1 MGGLALHPDDLTV
14 ECNTPS
20 KRATKK
26 KGGRKA
32 AAMVTTPKKRITAF
46 GLEICEDS
54 LSARRPP
61 PLDDKETKSDAEE
74 HDDDEEPDWLDHM
87 YPWSES
93 KRRPPAAEKLRL
105 KRLEQFFDRFTDD
118 EDSADD
124 FDTDVASTPDDKV
137 APPLRPALSG
147 GRLGIRF
154 LPAVVDS
161 SLQVVRSISGTSDS
175 GDTRTA
181 LARHGARLVWEL
193 DF

>member
-1 MGGLALHPDDLTV
+1 
-14 ECNTPS
+14 
-20 KRATKK
+20 
-26 KGGRKA
+26 
-32 AAMVTTPKKRITAF
+32 MVTTPRKRITAF

-74 HDDDEEPDWLDHM
+74 HDDEEPDWLDHM

-137 APPLRPALSG
+137 APRLRPALSG
-147 GRLGIRF
+147 GRLGSFQQLSTHRFKLYARF
-154 LPAVVDS
+154 LVHLTREILVQLSRDTAPVLS
-161 SLQVVRSISGTSDS
+161 GNLISRILTWV
-175 GDTRTA
+175 A
-181 LARHGARLVWEL
+181 LYM
-193 DF
+193 